1 VKKACVGCGKL
12 IPSVALDC
20 VFCSAKQ
27 PPESALAGA
36 DLASQHQTD
45 PTQVGMTMAD
55 LQKQAEAQAQQGH
68 PVLGMPTSEL
78 NAVVAN
84 FNEAPAVAPPAAV
97 DASAVVTDG
106 AAHAESPSNG
116 GIPAQARLTAA
127 IPAVQL
133 PPDAAALVESS
144 NAAAAVAPAVEAP
157 STPAPVA
164 ARAAAADHAS
174 ADRPFF
180 GLGRTV
186 MGVGGLVLISLF
198 FLPWHGVSS
207 WQLLETLSGADFVR
221 QLFYLTGGIVL
232 LSSAVLPLPFAFR
245 ACVGA
250 AVAATPV
257 LLGAGGVIDGWR
269 GVVAALAVIGLPA
282 THLLRSRAKSSAAAR
297 GLVMAAVAAVMILY
311 LAPIPRGVPIV
322 VVLNDLIRSGD
333 IGLAVM
339 GIFVLIPLVFAG
351 LSLLGLMGRDLTDVG
366 VLLSVLIL
374 LWAPTVVALEGLV
387 TDDYTQ
393 LYIALALL
401 WASATAALSLA
412 QLLSLAARR
421 DAMA

>member
-1 VKKACVGCGKL
+1 MVG
-12 IPSVALDC
+12 AY
-20 VFCSAKQ
+20 
-27 PPESALAGA
+27 
-36 DLASQHQTD
+36 
-45 PTQVGMTMAD
+45 
-55 LQKQAEAQAQQGH
+55 AE
-68 PVLGMPTSEL
+68 P
-78 NAVVAN
+78 
-84 FNEAPAVAPPAAV
+84 
-97 DASAVVTDG
+97 
-106 AAHAESPSNG
+106 
-116 GIPAQARLTAA
+116 
-127 IPAVQL
+127 
-133 PPDAAALVESS
+133 
-144 NAAAAVAPAVEAP
+144 
-157 STPAPVA
+157 
-164 ARAAAADHAS
+164 
-174 ADRPFF
+174 RPFF
-180 GLGRTV
+180 GLGRSV
-186 MGVGGLVLISLF
+186 MGIGGVVLIALF

-245 ACVGA
+245 ACIGA

-412 QLLSLAARR
+412 QLLSLAARN
-421 DAMA
+421 DAHA